1 MKRRL
6 VATLV
11 LAVLTDAGLAAA
23 QPAVPPAP
31 VPPAAAPPAG
41 AAPAPAAPAASGSFT
56 LREAPTG
63 GLVSGKD
70 ALRVEPGGLTAAA
83 VAERAVAESPDARVA
98 EARVRAAAAKV
109 DKTVVMFLPRLS
121 VSAKYMRTSP
131 SEINFGGGAMVGAL
145 NEGPILVADCPVPGM
160 EGQQCAVDS
169 AGIPLGATPFDIATY
184 NNHYSLSASLAVP
197 ISDYVLR
204 LSNALDATKVYESS
218 TRIGLRAARLATAAN
233 AKVAYYNWLRA
244 VAAVAVAESSLTRT
258 QALLNDTRTAFTL
271 GAATRADVM
280 RLEALVAGTEQMIN
294 ESRGFRSVAA
304 EQLATMMAEPSQ
316 EYRVGED
323 VLGAPAPAPSG
334 PSEALVAEAMRQ
346 RLEVQAIDAA
356 ARAIDRGV
364 RAARVS
370 QYPRLDA
377 FGQFD
382 YARPNSTYFPATDE
396 WKHNWAVGLSLS
408 YTLNDPLDSRA
419 SIAEFSAQ
427 KAEIEANRLALERG
441 VRLEVTST
449 LIGAQNARSAVETAR
464 RGAEAAGE
472 AYRVSRELYRA
483 GRATTTDLINAE
495 GELVAA
501 SLHEV
506 NALLDVKVAD
516 VKLEHALGRD
526 VPQK

>member
-6 VATLV
+6 VATLL
-11 LAVLTDAGLAAA
+11 LAVLTEAGAAAA
-23 QPAVPPAP
+23 QPAAAPAPPAP
-31 VPPAAAPPAG
+31 AAAAPPT
-41 AAPAPAAPAASGSFT
+41 AATPETPGSFT

-63 GLVSGKD
+63 GLVTGKD
-70 ALRVEPGGLTAAA
+70 ALRVEPGGLTAAD
-83 VAERAVAESPDARVA
+83 VAERAVAESPDAKVA

-121 VSAKYMRTSP
+121 VTAKYMRTSP
-131 SEINFGGGAMVGAL
+131 SEVNFGGGAMVGAL
-145 NEGPILVADCPVPGM
+145 NEGPILVADCPVSGM
-160 EGQQCAVDS
+160 DGQQCAVDS
-169 AGIPLGATPFDIATY
+169 AGLPLGATPFEIDTF

-258 QALLNDTRTAFTL
+258 QALLGDTKTAFTL

-280 RLEALVAGTEQMIN
+280 RLEALVAGTEQMIT

-304 EQLATMMAEPSQ
+304 EQLATLMAEPTRD
-316 EYRVGED
+316 YRVGED
-323 VLGAPAPAPSG
+323 VLTGSSPAFPAG
-334 PSEALVAEAMRQ
+334 TSEALVAEAMRQ
-346 RLEVQAIDAA
+346 RLEVQALDAA

-364 RAARVS
+364 RASRVS

-382 YARPNSTYFPATDE
+382 YARPNSTYFPSTDE

-419 SIAEFSAQ
+419 SIAEFAAQ
-427 KAEIEANRLALERG
+427 QAEIEANRLALERG
-441 VRLEVTST
+441 LRLEVTSS

-501 SLHEV
+501 SLREV

-526 VPQK
+526 APRK